1 MTEIGLG
8 IGFFTGIVLLLVL
21 AILAARSWLVAT
33 GQVDLTINDD
43 TTVRVPVG
51 GKLLGAISSAGIHLP
66 AACGGTGTC
75 GQCRLRVIEGG
86 GAVLPTEKARLTR
99 RELRDGTRL
108 ACQVTIGQAMA
119 VRVADEIF
127 GVKEWTCSVRTNT
140 QVASLIKELVLEM
153 PEGETIDFR
162 AGGYIQVTCPRYR
175 ARFANFDI
183 DAAYREDW
191 DRSDLWRHEAG
202 TPKPTTRAY
211 SMANYPEENDVV
223 ILNVR
228 VAIPPP
234 GAPESSPPGVVSSYL
249 FGLKPGDEVTI
260 SGPYGHFFAT
270 ETGAKTGTE
279 MVFVGG
285 GVGMAPMRSHIL
297 DQLKR
302 LKTKRK
308 ITFWYGARNRRE
320 VLYQDE
326 FNRLAEE
333 YDNFQWFVALSEPL
347 PDGGWKGRSG
357 FIHDVLLD
365 DYLGDHPAPEDCEYY
380 LCGPPMM
387 IKAVRWMLDNLGV
400 DPDNIF
406 FDDFGG

>member
-8 IGFFTGIVLLLVL
+8 IGFFTSIVLLLVL
-21 AILAARSWLVAT
+21 VILVARFWLVAT
-33 GQVDLTINDD
+33 GKVDLTINDD
-43 TTVRVPVG
+43 TTVRGPIG
-51 GKLLGAISSAGIHLP
+51 GKLLETLSSAGIHLP

-75 GQCRLRVIEGG
+75 GQCRIKVIEGG

-99 RELRDGTRL
+99 REVRDGTRL

-127 GVKEWTCSVRTNT
+127 GVKGWTCRVRSNT
-140 QVASLIKELVLEM
+140 QVASLIKELVLDL
-153 PEGETIDFR
+153 PKGETIDFR
-162 AGGYIQVTCPRYR
+162 AGGYIQVTCPRYQL
-175 ARFANFDI
+175 RFADFDV
-183 DAAYREDW
+183 DATYRENW
-191 DRSDLWRHEAG
+191 DRFNLWRYEAG
-202 TPKPTTRAY
+202 TSKPTTRAY
-211 SMANYPEENDVV
+211 SMANYPEENDVI

-234 GAPESSPPGVVSSYL
+234 GAPEHTPPGVVSSYL
-249 FGLKPGDEVTI
+249 FGLEPGDEVAV

-270 ETGAKTGTE
+270 ETDAE

-326 FNRLAEE
+326 FNHLAEE
-333 YDNFQWFVALSEPL
+333 HDNFQWFVALSEPL
-347 PDGGWKGRSG
+347 PDGGWKGRPG
-357 FIHDVLLD
+357 FIHDVLLN
-365 DYLGDHPAPEDCEYY
+365 DYLGDHPMPEDCEYY

-387 IKAVRWMLDNLGV
+387 IKAVRRMLDNLGV
-400 DPDNIF
+400 DADNIF

>member
-8 IGFFTGIVLLLVL
+8 IAFFTGIVLLLVL
-21 AILAARSWLVAT
+21 VILAARSWLAAT

-51 GKLLGAISSAGIHLP
+51 GKLLETLSSAGIHLP

-75 GQCRLRVIEGG
+75 GQCRLKVIEGG
-86 GAVLPTEKARLTR
+86 GAVLPTEKTRLTR
-99 RELRDGTRL
+99 REMRDGTRL

-127 GVKEWTCSVRTNT
+127 GVKGWTCRVRSNT
-140 QVASLIKELVLEM
+140 QVASLIKELVLEL
-153 PEGETIDFR
+153 PDGETIDFR
-162 AGGYIQVTCPRYR
+162 AGGYIQVTCPRYQS
-175 ARFANFDI
+175 RFADFDI

-191 DRSDLWRHEAG
+191 DQFSLWRHEAG
-202 TPKPTTRAY
+202 TSKPTTRAY
-211 SMANYPEENDVV
+211 SMANYPQENDVV
-223 ILNVR
+223 TLNVR
-228 VAIPPP
+228 IAIPPP
-234 GAPESSPPGVVSSYL
+234 AAPDDAPPGVVSSYL
-249 FGLKPGDEVTI
+249 FGLEPGDEVAV

-270 ETGAKTGTE
+270 ETDAE

-285 GVGMAPMRSHIL
+285 GVGMAPMRSHIF

-320 VLYQDE
+320 VLYREE
-326 FNRLAEE
+326 FDRLAEE
-333 YDNFQWFVALSEPL
+333 HDNFQWSVALSEPL
-347 PDGGWKGRSG
+347 SDGGWKGPTG
-357 FIHDVLLD
+357 FIHDVLLN

-387 IKAVRWMLDNLGV
+387 IKAVRRMLDNLGV